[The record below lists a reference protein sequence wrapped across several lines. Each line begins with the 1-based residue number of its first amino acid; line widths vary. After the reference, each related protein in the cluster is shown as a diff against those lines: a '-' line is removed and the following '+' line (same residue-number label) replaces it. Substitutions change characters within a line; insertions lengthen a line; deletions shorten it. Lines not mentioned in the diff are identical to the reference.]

1 MNLTKD
7 NASPSAA
14 LILDAV
20 VRNTPAF
27 TRFLAV
33 GLMSSFLCLGAAEAK
48 TATEPWVSLFNGQDL
63 TGWKIV
69 ALTNPAPASVED
81 GAMVLRQR
89 SHTIEHTFVTSEREY
104 DDFILEVDLKDDPG
118 FNSGILLRCVESSA
132 DAKVRLNGY
141 QVKIDNTPRAWTGG
155 IFDDFGDSWRWL
167 HDLADNERGRAA
179 FKLGEW
185 AHFRI
190 ECIGSTIKVW
200 VNGVPT
206 CHLVDQ
212 KYRKGGIAFKIHSIG
227 NSPKAAQSAIRLKNI
242 RIITEQPERYALPM
256 ELPPRRAPAEPGK
269 FDKAKPRPERAGEK
283 EAALPP
289 KISREAVVVYYDNT
303 EPSIEFSARELQK
316 TLSSIGHT
324 PATLK
329 SLAEMPASPDACY
342 VVIAKN
348 TSQSVLRLL
357 EARGGQKTGSM
368 GEEAYALRKT
378 DNSGKKGYWAIGG
391 DRIGAMYGGIHIGEL
406 ASAGSIEDVANS
418 DHKPY
423 IAKRGMKFNIPLDKR
438 QPSFDDNGTSG
449 RENFKHVWDLN
460 FWKEYLDTL
469 AKQRYNVLSLWN
481 RHPFPTLVKVPG
493 YEDVALD
500 DVYDKSGELIKK
512 MPHSEKIIFWR
523 KVMDYAHDRGIDV
536 WWYVWNI
543 HVYGSEDT
551 KYGLTDSP
559 DNATT
564 KDYIRKS
571 VTQLFLTYPKLTG
584 LGMCPGENFGDKNK
598 DHDFKEQW
606 CWDVYGQG
614 ILDYKKSNPDRKI
627 GFVHR
632 YWLTDFKY
640 IGNRFNKL
648 PDGFDLEYKYSKA
661 RLYSAPNP
669 PFAKKDVLD
678 VTPAGMKTWWNL
690 RNDDIFLVRWGDPE
704 YVKQAVLNFPGEGR
718 TAGYVWGSDRFCW
731 GRESASKNPTSPRQL
746 ENEKHWYSFL
756 LWGRL
761 GYDPETSP
769 QLLKGLIKNRFQLAD
784 AGALYDSWQSASQI
798 IPLVN
803 RTRYVPWDFMWWVEG
818 CRGNL
823 LDKSIQGFHTVNIF
837 LDERWG
843 GMEGSGIIGIPDFVS
858 EKKTSGT
865 TPLQVATQLEEL
877 AEKALNGVSGIAD
890 GGNVELRETLGDI
903 RAQARL
909 GQYYAAKIRGTVALG
924 LYRKTGV
931 SQHQKDAVAHL
942 KNALTAW
949 RNYAKELDA
958 SYTNKLYISGQ
969 KVFDW
974 FDESGPQL
982 DIAIAEKG

>member
-7 NASPSAA
+7 NASPSAVP
-14 LILDAV
+14 IRNAV

-27 TRFLAV
+27 PRLLAV
-33 GLMSSFLCLGAAEAK
+33 GLLGSALCLGAAEPK
-48 TATEPWVSLFNGQDL
+48 TAAEPWVSLFNRQDL

-69 ALTNPAPASVED
+69 ALTNPASAVVED

-89 SHTIEHTFVTSEREY
+89 INTVEHTFVASERAY
-104 DDFILEVDLKDDPG
+104 DDFILELDLKDDPD
-118 FNSGILLRCVESSA
+118 FNSGILLRCVKSSA
-132 DAKVRLNGY
+132 DARVRLNGY
-141 QVKIDNTPRAWTGG
+141 QVKVDNTPRAWTGG
-155 IFDDFGDSWRWL
+155 VFDDFGDSWKWL

-190 ECIGSTIKVW
+190 ECIGATIKVW
-200 VNGVPT
+200 VNGMPT
-206 CHLVDQ
+206 CHLVDE
-212 KYRKGGIAFKIHSIG
+212 KYSRGVIAFKIHSVG
-227 NSPKAAQSAIRLKNI
+227 NNPKATQNVIRFKNI
-242 RIITEQPERYALPM
+242 RIITEHPERYAQPM
-256 ELPPRRAPAEPGK
+256 ELPPRRAPTEPGK
-269 FDKAKPRPERAGEK
+269 FDKAKPGLDRAAGK
-283 EAALPP
+283 TAASAP
-289 KISREAVVVYYDNT
+289 KTSREAVVVYYDNA
-303 EPSIEFSARELQK
+303 EPCIEFSAQELQK
-316 TLSSIGHT
+316 TLSSVGHN
-324 PATLK
+324 PVTLK
-329 SLAEMPASPDACY
+329 SITEMPASPEACY
-342 VVIAKN
+342 VVLAKSN
-348 TSQSVLRLL
+348 SQPVLQLL
-357 EARGGQKTGSM
+357 ESHGGQKPSAM
-368 GEEAYALRKT
+368 GVEAYALRKT
-378 DNSGKKGYWAIGG
+378 DSGGKKGYWAIGG
-391 DRIGAMYGGIHIGEL
+391 DRVGAMYGGMDIGEI
-406 ASAGSIEDVANS
+406 ASAGLIEEVANS

-460 FWKEYLDTL
+460 FWKEYLDTI
-469 AKQRYNVLSLWN
+469 ARQRYNVLSLWN

-512 MPHSEKIIFWR
+512 MTHAEKRMFWQ
-523 KVMDYAHDRGIDV
+523 KVMDHAEDRGIEV

-564 KDYIRKS
+564 KDYIRKA
-571 VTQLFLTYPKLTG
+571 VTQLFLTYTNLTG

-614 ILDYKKSNPDRKI
+614 ILDYKKLNPDRKI

-640 IGNRFNKL
+640 IGNRFSKL
-648 PDGFDLEYKYSKA
+648 SDGYDLEYKYSKA

-678 VTPAGMKTWWNL
+678 VTPAAMKTWWNL

-704 YVKQAVLNFPGEGR
+704 YVKQAILNFPGEGR

-746 ENEKHWYSFL
+746 ENDKHWYSFL

-769 QLLKGLIKNRFQLAD
+769 LL
-784 AGALYDSWQSASQI
+784 
-798 IPLVN
+798 
-803 RTRYVPWDFMWWVEG
+803 
-818 CRGNL
+818 
-823 LDKSIQGFHTVNIF
+823 
-837 LDERWG
+837 
-843 GMEGSGIIGIPDFVS
+843 
-858 EKKTSGT
+858 
-865 TPLQVATQLEEL
+865 
-877 AEKALNGVSGIAD
+877 
-890 GGNVELRETLGDI
+890 
-903 RAQARL
+903 
-909 GQYYAAKIRGTVALG
+909 
-924 LYRKTGV
+924 
-931 SQHQKDAVAHL
+931 
-942 KNALTAW
+942 
-949 RNYAKELDA
+949 
-958 SYTNKLYISGQ
+958 
-969 KVFDW
+969 
-974 FDESGPQL
+974 
-982 DIAIAEKG
+982 